1 MGVLNARGFLFAPD
15 FHERR
20 IIMTEP
26 VRPWLYLARL
36 PKWQDEATS
45 AVLRI
50 YHSLACKE
58 AGRFCSH
65 ISYDEALAA
74 AEEGLYHGIGAYDLS
89 RPLLHPRDLS
99 YHFTKYA
106 RGAIRNAW
114 KRYQY
119 YYRNIDQ
126 TIRDGDSLTDLP
138 ETRSTAPAAEDVV
151 LSRTLSPE
159 LEMALRRLSE
169 RDRDIL
175 YRYALEKRPFREIAE
190 QLGISRQ
197 AVCKRYQTI
206 KKTLQTY
213 LQGGNQTC

>member
-1 MGVLNARGFLFAPD
+1 
-15 FHERR
+15 
-20 IIMTEP
+20 MTEP

-58 AGRFCSH
+58 AGRFCSR

-175 YRYALEKRPFREIAE
+175 YHYVLEKRPFREIAE

>member
-1 MGVLNARGFLFAPD
+1 
-15 FHERR
+15 
-20 IIMTEP
+20 MTEP

-58 AGRFCSH
+58 AGRFCRC

-126 TIRDGDSLTDLP
+126 TIRDGDTLTDLP

-197 AVCKRYQTI
+197 AVCKRYKKK

-213 LQGGNQTC
+213 LQGGNQTW

>member
-1 MGVLNARGFLFAPD
+1 
-15 FHERR
+15 
-20 IIMTEP
+20 MTEP

-58 AGRFCSH
+58 AGRFCRC

-126 TIRDGDSLTDLP
+126 TICDGDTLTDLP

-213 LQGGNQTC
+213 LQGGNQTW

>member
-1 MGVLNARGFLFAPD
+1 
-15 FHERR
+15 
-20 IIMTEP
+20 MTEP

-58 AGRFCSH
+58 AGRFCSR

-74 AEEGLYHGIGAYDLS
+74 AEEGLYHGIGAYDPS

-138 ETRSTAPAAEDVV
+138 ETCSTAPAAEDVV

>member
-1 MGVLNARGFLFAPD
+1 
-15 FHERR
+15 
-20 IIMTEP
+20 MTEP

-58 AGRFCSH
+58 AGRFCSR

-74 AEEGLYHGIGAYDLS
+74 AEEGLHHGIGAYDLS